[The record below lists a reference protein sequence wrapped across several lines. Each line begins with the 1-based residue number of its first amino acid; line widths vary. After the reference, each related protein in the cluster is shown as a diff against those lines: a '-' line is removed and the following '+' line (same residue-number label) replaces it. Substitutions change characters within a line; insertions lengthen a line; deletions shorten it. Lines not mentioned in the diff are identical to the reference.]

1 MKLLAK
7 VSEVLLRD
15 FVRKWIH
22 LIDLIERVVIE
33 FREMQKKSI
42 MV

>member
-1 MKLLAK
+1 MILLG
-7 VSEVLLRD
+7 SGFD
-15 FVRKWIH
+15 HSH